1 MLLKAQSATDKV
13 RLPWLDAL
21 VFLSADDV
29 QCDISG
35 TARNRVLLKD
45 TDTRKGILA
54 ALINRIGPGVD
65 PDPHGTID
73 IRVAKALSRAMEQA
87 GIRPS
92 QRSRRIG
99 DYVLGDLL
107 FDGPGYQDRLAKH
120 PSFEN
125 VFRRVRQ
132 YTVAQALSE
141 EERQRLKRAAAREFQ
156 II

>member
-1 MLLKAQSATDKV
+1 RS
-13 RLPWLDAL
+13 
-21 VFLSADDV
+21 
-29 QCDISG
+29 
-35 TARNRVLLKD
+35 
-45 TDTRKGILA
+45 
-54 ALINRIGPGVD
+54 
-65 PDPHGTID
+65 TID

-120 PSFEN
+120 PTVEKT
-125 VFRRVRQ
+125 FRRVRQ

-141 EERQRLKRAAAREFQ
+141 EERQRLKRAAVREFQ
-156 II
+156 IIQTLEHQGILPVLDYKEHENGPALIFGYNDPDAVRLDHFLVSLCHKLTTDQRLSFLRQIADAIRYA